1 MAVLPDEQF
10 YKNLTKV
17 NKETAMKLRQERK
30 FNIVEGSTTPRIIA
44 DRYET
49 QNKSVMYDNNF
60 LDTKIPE
67 NEREMNIKN
76 FISSEQYQNS
86 HEFIDSNYV
95 EKIPPVEPEEPEK
108 PIESE
113 EPEEPNESSNENS
126 EDLNNEGL

>member
-10 YKNLTKV
+10 YKNLTKID
-17 NKETAMKLRQERK
+17 KETAIKLRQEKK
-30 FNIVEGSTTPRIIA
+30 FNIAGSSTTPRIIA

-60 LDTKIPE
+60 LDTRIPE
-67 NEREMNIKN
+67 DEREMNIKN

-95 EKIPPVEPEEPEK
+95 EKTSPDQPEEED
-108 PIESE
+108 
-113 EPEEPNESSNENS
+113 S